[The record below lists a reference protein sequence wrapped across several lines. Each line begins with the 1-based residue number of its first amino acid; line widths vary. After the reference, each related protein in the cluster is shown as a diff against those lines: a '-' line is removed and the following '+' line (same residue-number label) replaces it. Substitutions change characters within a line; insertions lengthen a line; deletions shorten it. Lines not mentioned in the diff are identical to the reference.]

1 MGTWCVLEAGRD
13 VGVLLGMLTGAELV
27 HGEGLKLLSNRLEL
41 EQVVRA
47 GDGVV
52 LCSRAMVC
60 IQV

>member
-1 MGTWCVLEAGRD
+1 MEAGRD

-41 EQVVRA
+41 EQVVRV